1 MNDKPIKRYSEFY
14 TLRNGDGAID
24 AFGIKE
30 AHNGRWVSYE
40 DYAKL
45 KAEVERLRAKQT
57 DIDRVQAQSDFFR
70 SKLINGTEYTA
81 NVQLIDKVKH
91 LEAQIER
98 LTKAG
103 DAMDALIMSE
113 IYTRKPYFCFVPGD
127 VKEWRAAKEG
137 KQS

>member
-1 MNDKPIKRYSEFY
+1 MSEPNTEWDNVPASRVLPAWREQVRKLSLEINELRDKNQ
-14 TLRNGDGAID
+14 TL
-24 AFGIKE
+24 K
-30 AHNGRWVSYE
+30 S
-40 DYAKL
+40 
-45 KAEVERLRAKQT
+45 EVERLTAKQT
-57 DIDRVQAQSDFFR
+57 DIDRVQAQSDFYR